1 MTQANIPHNLLA
13 FWVSGSLYA
22 ANSPAEALSLAK
34 ESDRTAIHA
43 LENVKAATSEDL
55 AEVVPWGD
63 GFVTLDR
70 DSFWASWKLA
80 ERRGLSWIGLVTPMS
95 ATGASG
101 GVERLGVP
109 RTPP

>member
-34 ESDRTAIHA
+34 ESDRTANHA

-55 AEVVPWGD
+55 AEVVTWGD
-63 GFVTLDR
+63 QFVTLGELLNAR
-70 DSFWASWKLA
+70 TEAGCMV
-80 ERRGLSWIGLVTPMS
+80 RG
-95 ATGASG
+95 
-101 GVERLGVP
+101 E
-109 RTPP
+109 